1 MTAELTDERLA
12 ERPSPAVLGSEE
24 IAKGLR
30 ECGLCLGTGIDLSG
44 PNDAKTNPC
53 RRCNGVFSLEWMA
66 AERIEYLEGLCKSF
80 ASELQAYR
88 AKRETHVLVPREP
101 TVAIRDALY
110 SWDVDSNP
118 TAYERWAELLRLAL
132 LAASDGNPP

>member
-24 IAKGLR
+24 IAKRLR
-30 ECGLCLGTGIDLSG
+30 ECGLCLGAGIDLSG

-88 AKRETHVLVPREP
+88 AKRETHVWVPKADLFR
-101 TVAIRDALY
+101 
-110 SWDVDSNP
+110 
-118 TAYERWAELLRLAL
+118 AYQCCKEGYLTNAQLAMENMM